1 MPSATVA
8 SSNRMVITAVTYHP
22 LETTVAAYLPLEIG
36 VATFSHMGFE
46 VAAFRPLEI
55 EVAAFSRMGFEVAA
69 FHPLEI
75 GVAAFSHMGS
85 GVVAYPL
92 EIKVIAYHPSE
103 INRPLGTAYRQ
114 MDLVVI
120 ANHPLVVHPLE
131 IAYRP

>member
-1 MPSATVA
+1 MDSEAVPSATTVA
-8 SSNRMVITAVTYHP
+8 SSNRMVITAATYHP
-22 LETTVAAYLPLEIG
+22 LETTVAAYLPLEIKF
-36 VATFSHMGFE
+36 AAFSHMGFE

-55 EVAAFSRMGFEVAA
+55 EVAAFSRMGFKVAA
-69 FHPLEI
+69 FRPLEI

-85 GVVAYPL
+85 GSVTY
-92 EIKVIAYHPSE
+92 PSE

-120 ANHPLVVHPLE
+120 VNHPLVVHPLE

>member
-1 MPSATVA
+1 MDSEAVPSATTVA
-8 SSNRMVITAVTYHP
+8 SSNRMVITAATYHP

-36 VATFSHMGFE
+36 VAAFSRMGFE

-55 EVAAFSRMGFEVAA
+55 RVT
-69 FHPLEI
+69 
-75 GVAAFSHMGS
+75 AFSHMGS
-85 GVVAYPL
+85 GVVTYPL

-103 INRPLGTAYRQ
+103 INRPLGTAYRH

>member
-1 MPSATVA
+1 MDSEAVPSATTVA
-8 SSNRMVITAVTYHP
+8 SSNRMVITAATYHP

-36 VATFSHMGFE
+36 VAAFSHMGFE

-55 EVAAFSRMGFEVAA
+55 
-69 FHPLEI
+69 

-85 GVVAYPL
+85 GSVTY
-92 EIKVIAYHPSE
+92 PSE

-120 ANHPLVVHPLE
+120 VNHPLVVHPLE

>member
-69 FHPLEI
+69 F
-75 GVAAFSHMGS
+75 SHMGS
-85 GVVAYPL
+85 GVVTYPL